1 MFVAERQNKILDI
14 ISREKSVKVSEL
26 SELLGISEVTVRKD
40 LDELHRERKIL
51 RTHGGAMIFQH
62 DNYHLPIQEIVM
74 REAEAKQKI
83 ARKAYQFIRD
93 NDVILLDDSTTVQE
107 LARLLA
113 AGEQS
118 DLTVVTGSLAV
129 ANLLLE
135 RPDIQLVLL
144 GGAVQKST
152 RCALGPL
159 AERMLADI
167 SIDKA
172 FIGINGIHSEMGYS
186 TSNFQEMSMKKAI
199 QAASRL
205 CFILA
210 DHTKFGQ
217 KSFLKV
223 DDLNGNVNY
232 LITDRRV
239 RSFDYAELEKYT
251 SLEVAEDEKQGE
263 ITSPS

>member
-1 MFVAERQNKILDI
+1 M
-14 ISREKSVKVSEL
+14 
-26 SELLGISEVTVRKD
+26 
-40 LDELHRERKIL
+40 
-51 RTHGGAMIFQH
+51 
-62 DNYHLPIQEIVM
+62 
-74 REAEAKQKI
+74 
-83 ARKAYQFIRD
+83 
-93 NDVILLDDSTTVQE
+93 
-107 LARLLA
+107 
-113 AGEQS
+113 
-118 DLTVVTGSLAV
+118 
-129 ANLLLE
+129 ANILLE

-263 ITSPS
+263 ITSHS